1 MSQTNPQF
9 ITKQNDKKMEY
20 ESLKSKLQKLQ
31 ALVDRGE
38 AGEAENAQR
47 AIERLCSEY
56 GINLD
61 EVLDFA
67 SKRKDTFEVGRAKD
81 MLQLFMRCL
90 SAAVCSTEGLTY
102 CRPTKSSIRINSLT
116 TLEYAEVLGMFNWH
130 KSNYKRELE
139 EFKKTFYNAY
149 VGKHNLYFGE
159 ERQGVS
165 VEELS
170 EEDIKRLRRI
180 FAMREAMSDQTY
192 RKQLENKQ

>member
-1 MSQTNPQF
+1 
-9 ITKQNDKKMEY
+9 
-20 ESLKSKLQKLQ
+20 
-31 ALVDRGE
+31 
-38 AGEAENAQR
+38 
-47 AIERLCSEY
+47 
-56 GINLD
+56 
-61 EVLDFA
+61 
-67 SKRKDTFEVGRAKD
+67 
-81 MLQLFMRCL
+81 
-90 SAAVCSTEGLTY
+90 
-102 CRPTKSSIRINSLT
+102 
-116 TLEYAEVLGMFNWH
+116 MFNWH

>member
-1 MSQTNPQF
+1 
-9 ITKQNDKKMEY
+9 MEY

-67 SKRKDTFEVGRAKD
+67 SKRKYTFEVGRAKD

-90 SAAVCSTEGLTY
+90 SAY
-102 CRPTKSSIRINSLT
+102 
-116 TLEYAEVLGMFNWH
+116 
-130 KSNYKRELE
+130 
-139 EFKKTFYNAY
+139 
-149 VGKHNLYFGE
+149 
-159 ERQGVS
+159 
-165 VEELS
+165 
-170 EEDIKRLRRI
+170 
-180 FAMREAMSDQTY
+180 AMSFRCSLQYRGPNLLQTH
-192 RKQLENKQ
+192 KVFDTDK